1 MIIVVDPVF
10 NPNKQSSISASTK
23 LGPGVTVAKF
33 LGAYGDRTAFNHVGS
48 NDDRK
53 QIARQ
58 LYLQAEMMRVIQG
71 NIELFNDVRL
81 IVSEGI
87 YREGPTETLAGDTSK
102 KNKGELVYYQVIDKN
117 GKLDFEK
124 SFDIAE
130 YWKDYTNFDELRL
143 DYDTYNP
150 DGSLTVSIGVLMPT
164 VDEGFNVN
172 FKNDVKTFFNNSLQS
187 ADELVAVSYT
197 HLTLPTI
204 LRV

>member
-23 LGPGVTVAKF
+23 LGPGVTIAKF

-117 GKLDFEK
+117 GTLDFEK

-187 ADELVAVSYT
+187 ADELVE
-197 HLTLPTI
+197 I
-204 LRV
+204 KED

>member
-10 NPNKQSSISASTK
+10 NPNKTGNVSSATK

-117 GKLDFEK
+117 GTIDFEK

-187 ADELVAVSYT
+187 ADELVE
-197 HLTLPTI
+197 I
-204 LRV
+204 KED

>member
-23 LGPGVTVAKF
+23 LGPGVTIAKF

-48 NDDRK
+48 NNDRK

-102 KNKGELVYYQVIDKN
+102 KNKGELVYYQVINKN
-117 GKLDFEK
+117 GTIDYEK
-124 SFDIAE
+124 TFDIAE
-130 YWKDYTNFDELRL
+130 YWKDYTNFNELRL

-150 DGSLTVSIGVLMPT
+150 DGSLTASIGIEMPT
-164 VDEGFNVN
+164 VSETFNVN

-187 ADELVAVSYT
+187 ADELVE
-197 HLTLPTI
+197 I
-204 LRV
+204 KEN

>member
-23 LGPGVTVAKF
+23 LGPGVTIAKF

-117 GKLDFEK
+117 GTIDFEK

-187 ADELVAVSYT
+187 ADELVE
-197 HLTLPTI
+197 I
-204 LRV
+204 KED

>member
-87 YREGPTETLAGDTSK
+87 YREGPTDTLAGDTSK

-187 ADELVAVSYT
+187 ADELVE
-197 HLTLPTI
+197 I
-204 LRV
+204 KED

>member
-23 LGPGVTVAKF
+23 LGPGVTIAKF

-102 KNKGELVYYQVIDKN
+102 KNKGEWVYYQVINKN
-117 GKLDFEK
+117 GTRDFEK

-187 ADELVAVSYT
+187 ADELVE
-197 HLTLPTI
+197 I
-204 LRV
+204 KED

>member
-10 NPNKQSSISASTK
+10 NPNKTGNVSSATK
-23 LGPGVTVAKF
+23 LGPGVTIAKF
-33 LGAYGDRTAFNHVGS
+33 LGAYGDRTAFNHIGS
-48 NDDRK
+48 NDDRQ

-71 NIELFNDVRL
+71 NTELFNDVRL
-81 IVSEGI
+81 IISEGI

-117 GKLDFEK
+117 GTIDFEK

-130 YWKDYTNFDELRL
+130 YWKDYTNFDELHL

-172 FKNDVKTFFNNSLQS
+172 FKNDVNTFFNNSLQS
-187 ADELVAVSYT
+187 ADELVE
-197 HLTLPTI
+197 I
-204 LRV
+204 KED

>member
-23 LGPGVTVAKF
+23 LGPGVTIAKF

-87 YREGPTETLAGDTSK
+87 YREGPTETLTGDTSK

-117 GKLDFEK
+117 GIIDFEK

-187 ADELVAVSYT
+187 ADELVE
-197 HLTLPTI
+197 I
-204 LRV
+204 KED

>member
-102 KNKGELVYYQVIDKN
+102 KNKGELVYYQVINKN
-117 GKLDFEK
+117 GTIDFEK

-187 ADELVAVSYT
+187 ADELVE
-197 HLTLPTI
+197 I
-204 LRV
+204 KED

>member
-117 GKLDFEK
+117 GTIDFEK

-187 ADELVAVSYT
+187 ADELVE
-197 HLTLPTI
+197 I
-204 LRV
+204 KED

>member
-10 NPNKQSSISASTK
+10 NPNKSGNVSSATK

-117 GKLDFEK
+117 GTIDFEK

-187 ADELVAVSYT
+187 ADELVE
-197 HLTLPTI
+197 I
-204 LRV
+204 KED

>member
-10 NPNKQSSISASTK
+10 NPNKSGNVSSATK

-187 ADELVAVSYT
+187 ADELVE
-197 HLTLPTI
+197 I
-204 LRV
+204 KED

>member
-23 LGPGVTVAKF
+23 LGPGVTIAKF

-87 YREGPTETLAGDTSK
+87 YRAGPTETLSGDCEK
-102 KNKGELVYYQVIDKN
+102 KNKGQLIYYQVINQN
-117 GKLDFEK
+117 GNIDFEK
-124 SFDIAE
+124 TFEIAE
-130 YWKDYTNFDELRL
+130 YWKDYTTYEKIIL

-150 DGSLTVSIGVLMPT
+150 DGTLTAQIGVEMPVVGETFDANFSKNVET
-164 VDEGFNVN
+164 VYNNV
-172 FKNDVKTFFNNSLQS
+172 LQS
-187 ADELVAVSYT
+187 ANELVE
-197 HLTLPTI
+197 I
-204 LRV
+204 REK

>member
-23 LGPGVTVAKF
+23 LGPGVTIAKF

-102 KNKGELVYYQVIDKN
+102 KNKGELVYYQVINKN
-117 GKLDFEK
+117 GIIDFEK
-124 SFDIAE
+124 TFDIAE
-130 YWKDYTNFDELRL
+130 YWKDYTNFNELRL

-187 ADELVAVSYT
+187 ADELVE
-197 HLTLPTI
+197 I
-204 LRV
+204 KED

>member
-23 LGPGVTVAKF
+23 LGPGVTIAKF

-87 YREGPTETLAGDTSK
+87 YREGPTETLSGDTSK

-117 GKLDFEK
+117 GTIDYEK
-124 SFDIAE
+124 TFDIAE
-130 YWKDYTNFDELRL
+130 YWKDFTNFNELRL

-150 DGSLTVSIGVLMPT
+150 DGSLTASIGIEMPT
-164 VDEGFNVN
+164 VSETFNVN

-187 ADELVAVSYT
+187 NEELVE
-197 HLTLPTI
+197 I
-204 LRV
+204 KQN

>member
-23 LGPGVTVAKF
+23 LGPGVTIAKF

-117 GKLDFEK
+117 GTIDFEK

-130 YWKDYTNFDELRL
+130 YWKEYTNFDELRL

-187 ADELVAVSYT
+187 ADELVE
-197 HLTLPTI
+197 I
-204 LRV
+204 KED

>member
-1 MIIVVDPVF
+1 MIIIVDPVF
-10 NPNKQSSISASTK
+10 NPNKTGNVSSATK
-23 LGPGVTVAKF
+23 LGPGVTIAKF
-33 LGAYGDRTAFNHVGS
+33 LGAYGDRTAFNHIGS
-48 NDDRK
+48 NDDRQ

-71 NIELFNDVRL
+71 NTELFNDVRL

-117 GKLDFEK
+117 GTIDFEK

-172 FKNDVKTFFNNSLQS
+172 FKNDVNTFFNNSLQS
-187 ADELVAVSYT
+187 ADELVE
-197 HLTLPTI
+197 I
-204 LRV
+204 KED

>member
-23 LGPGVTVAKF
+23 LGPGVTIAKF

-102 KNKGELVYYQVIDKN
+102 KNKGELVYYQVINKN
-117 GKLDFEK
+117 GIIDFEK
-124 SFDIAE
+124 TFDIAE
-130 YWKDYTNFDELRL
+130 YWKDYTNFNELRL

-150 DGSLTVSIGVLMPT
+150 DGSLTASIGIEMPT
-164 VDEGFNVN
+164 VSETFNVN

-187 ADELVAVSYT
+187 ADELVE
-197 HLTLPTI
+197 I
-204 LRV
+204 KEN

>member
-23 LGPGVTVAKF
+23 LGPGVTIAKF

-102 KNKGELVYYQVIDKN
+102 KNKGELVYYQVINKN
-117 GKLDFEK
+117 GIIDFEK
-124 SFDIAE
+124 TFDIAE
-130 YWKDYTNFDELRL
+130 YWKDYTNFNELRL

-150 DGSLTVSIGVLMPT
+150 DGSLTASIGIEMPT
-164 VDEGFNVN
+164 VSETFNVN

-187 ADELVAVSYT
+187 ADELVE
-197 HLTLPTI
+197 I
-204 LRV
+204 KED

>member
-10 NPNKQSSISASTK
+10 NPNKESSISASTK
-23 LGPGVTVAKF
+23 LGPGVTIAKF

-117 GKLDFEK
+117 GTIDFEK

-187 ADELVAVSYT
+187 ADELVE
-197 HLTLPTI
+197 I
-204 LRV
+204 KED

>member
-23 LGPGVTVAKF
+23 LGPGVTIAKF

-117 GKLDFEK
+117 GIIDFEK

-187 ADELVAVSYT
+187 ADELVE
-197 HLTLPTI
+197 I
-204 LRV
+204 KED

>member
-23 LGPGVTVAKF
+23 LGPGVTIAKF

-102 KNKGELVYYQVIDKN
+102 KNKGELVYYQVINKN
-117 GKLDFEK
+117 GTIDYEK
-124 SFDIAE
+124 TFDIAE
-130 YWKDYTNFDELRL
+130 YWKDYTNFNELRL

-150 DGSLTVSIGVLMPT
+150 DGSLTASIGIEMPT
-164 VDEGFNVN
+164 VSETFNVN

-187 ADELVAVSYT
+187 TDELVE
-197 HLTLPTI
+197 I
-204 LRV
+204 KEN

>member
-23 LGPGVTVAKF
+23 LGPGVTIAKF

-117 GKLDFEK
+117 GTIDFEK

-172 FKNDVKTFFNNSLQS
+172 FKNDVKTFFTNSLQS
-187 ADELVAVSYT
+187 ADELVE
-197 HLTLPTI
+197 I
-204 LRV
+204 KED

>member
-23 LGPGVTVAKF
+23 LGPGVTIAKF

-87 YREGPTETLAGDTSK
+87 YREGPTETLTGDTSK

-117 GKLDFEK
+117 GTIDFEK

-187 ADELVAVSYT
+187 ADELVE
-197 HLTLPTI
+197 I
-204 LRV
+204 KED